1 MLGKAPCVVFAVA
14 FVLFA
19 AAVQLANADQLAVK
33 VGAIHEAQ
41 SRKAISILDIPP
53 ANDFIGDARMA
64 LVDANLAPGEDSIGR
79 LNRMLADGVRFF
91 I

>member
-1 MLGKAPCVVFAVA
+1 LDSALRVFAAA

-19 AAVQLANADQLAVK
+19 AAVQFANADPKAVK
-33 VGAIHEAQ
+33 VDIIHEAQ

-53 ANDFIGDARMA
+53 ANDFIGSARMA
-64 LVDANLAPGEDSIGR
+64 LLDANLAPGEDPLAP
-79 LNRMLADGVRFF
+79 LNRMLAEGVRFF